1 MARQHTY
8 DVDQLK
14 ARVETAKAALDA
26 QLNALLDTEAWT
38 ETLRS
43 MAVLGRTS
51 IARFSFRNLMLL
63 VSQRPEIHHAAT
75 FQAWRA
81 LGRSVR
87 KGEKAVH
94 VLKPRFAKRATATQ
108 PADDANKQLVG
119 FSVLPLFAL
128 EQTDG
133 APLEPAVVPRDFD
146 EPNTFAHTV
155 EQLRTAALA
164 SCPHVEAIEVRA
176 RREGDSTGAYGWFNR
191 ATKSIVVLTD
201 TLPHQQFAT
210 LVHELAHAILHGDVD
225 HHARARKEVEAEST
239 AFVVCHALGLDTA
252 SFALPYVATWANGDV
267 EELAAAGENI
277 RRASMVILDALQPP
291 QAAAEAGVGDDGAR
305 EAA

>member
-1 MARQHTY
+1 M
-8 DVDQLK
+8 
-14 ARVETAKAALDA
+14 
-26 QLNALLDTEAWT
+26 
-38 ETLRS
+38 
-43 MAVLGRTS
+43 
-51 IARFSFRNLMLL
+51 
-63 VSQRPEIHHAAT
+63 
-75 FQAWRA
+75 
-81 LGRSVR
+81 
-87 KGEKAVH
+87 
-94 VLKPRFAKRATATQ
+94 
-108 PADDANKQLVG
+108 
-119 FSVLPLFAL
+119 
-128 EQTDG
+128 
-133 APLEPAVVPRDFD
+133 VPRDFD
-146 EPNTFAHTV
+146 EPDTFAHTV
-155 EQLRTAALA
+155 EQLRNAALA